1 MPLTKGVTGA
11 TIIPRVAAS
20 YQIMFAPETIMSD
33 TFGLMP
39 LQKVCDANAV
49 GGAGTTGAFE
59 IVTDADPWVIRV
71 LSAIFLTLNI

>member
-1 MPLTKGVTGA
+1 
-11 TIIPRVAAS
+11 
-20 YQIMFAPETIMSD
+20 MSD

-59 IVTDADPWVIRV
+59 IVTDADPWVIQV
-71 LSAIFLTLNI
+71 LSAIFQERLNSHLKLFKHAKNG